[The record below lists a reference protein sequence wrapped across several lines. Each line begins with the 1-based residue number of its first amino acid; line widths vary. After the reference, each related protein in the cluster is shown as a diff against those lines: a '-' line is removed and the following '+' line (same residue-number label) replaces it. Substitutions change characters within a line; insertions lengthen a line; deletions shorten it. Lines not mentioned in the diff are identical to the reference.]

1 MVAKE
6 NGNLLGIKQLNKGE
20 KFKQLTSFCAKFLKD
35 GSPRN
40 GIEDIF
46 DVHL

>member
-1 MVAKE
+1 MVVKE

-20 KFKQLTSFCAKFLKD
+20 KFKQLISYCVKFLKE
-35 GSPRN
+35 GSPRD
-40 GIEDIF
+40 GIEDIC